1 MHCNHVIYTRQH
13 LPLWAWVSSGLGYLN
28 FFESKCSETSGNYL
42 TVANSLHPWKFSNRF
57 CVWTLKLNFF
67 LKEIHEPCHHVIKWV
82 SQWCRLFRIVRYMT
96 CPNKIGHVQSSNS
109 DTWAMPGIRASRLC
123 SVEDHGLC
131 CLIISWISSIQKK
144 HC

>member
-1 MHCNHVIYTRQH
+1 MSHVAI
-13 LPLWAWVSSGLGYLN
+13 
-28 FFESKCSETSGNYL
+28 
-42 TVANSLHPWKFSNRF
+42 
-57 CVWTLKLNFF
+57 
-67 LKEIHEPCHHVIKWV
+67 VIKWV

-144 HC
+144 TLLSGIERVFFVFWLVALGHLR